1 MKKALKQKIMLS
13 TLLIIMIITL
23 LQGFSFAKSEST
35 QMIKKGEK
43 EYIIYISNLLN
54 SKFEF
59 AFANKKDEIESNL
72 KFYDSAVDSS
82 ENGNNI
88 AYVDENIYN
97 TYFDGK
103 AETFLWVKGT
113 EIKAEKIE
121 LSNALTE
128 ETIQDLN
135 KVTKKIA
142 IKIGNETKTE
152 KNDEGTEVTYTKG
165 TIVIDDNSETKYTYN
180 MVPVKAGTDEEKLA
194 DLANKMNNLTD
205 KNIFE
210 KLSVYSQFK
219 KLYEKLIPAE
229 GWKDVES
236 KTIKQPQESK
246 KGDKYLVWLKADNT
260 IDLQIMTSS
269 EEYKE
274 NEKTENVI
282 VKEVTKMP
290 VTGESL
296 VLYIVAGVLLVLIV
310 TIVILKIKNKNSDK
324 NE

>member
-1 MKKALKQKIMLS
+1 MPATKNKKVSPPKRGKRPS
-13 TLLIIMIITL
+13 P
-23 LQGFSFAKSEST
+23 AKSTKQNEEKAKYET
-35 QMIKKGEK
+35 QDAVIKELCKDVKVDIPSGMIEMEIDNMIKDIEQRLSYQGLKLEQYLQMMGKTMEDIRK
-43 EYIIYISNLLN
+43 EY
-54 SKFEF
+54 EPQ
-59 AFANKKDEIESNL
+59 AIEGIKSRL
-72 KFYDSAVDSS
+72 ALEAV
-82 ENGNNI
+82 
-88 AYVDENIYN
+88 
-97 TYFDGK
+97 
-103 AETFLWVKGT
+103 
-113 EIKAEKIE
+113 IKAEKIE

-310 TIVILKIKNKNSDK
+310 TIVILKVKNKNSDK

>member
-1 MKKALKQKIMLS
+1 
-13 TLLIIMIITL
+13 
-23 LQGFSFAKSEST
+23 
-35 QMIKKGEK
+35 
-43 EYIIYISNLLN
+43 
-54 SKFEF
+54 
-59 AFANKKDEIESNL
+59 
-72 KFYDSAVDSS
+72 
-82 ENGNNI
+82 
-88 AYVDENIYN
+88 
-97 TYFDGK
+97 
-103 AETFLWVKGT
+103 
-113 EIKAEKIE
+113 
-121 LSNALTE
+121 
-128 ETIQDLN
+128 
-135 KVTKKIA
+135 
-142 IKIGNETKTE
+142 
-152 KNDEGTEVTYTKG
+152 
-165 TIVIDDNSETKYTYN
+165 

-310 TIVILKIKNKNSDK
+310 TIVILKVKNKNLDK

>member
-1 MKKALKQKIMLS
+1 MKKALNKKIMLI
-13 TLLIIMIITL
+13 TVLTITL
-23 LQGFSFAKSEST
+23 ITLFQSFSFAKSEST

-128 ETIQDLN
+128 ENIQDLN

-152 KNDEGTEVTYTKG
+152 KNEEGTEVTYTKG
-165 TIVIDDNSETKYTYN
+165 TIIIDDNSETKYTYN

-205 KNIFE
+205 
-210 KLSVYSQFK
+210 K

-296 VLYIVAGVLLVLIV
+296 VLYIVAAVLLVLIV
-310 TIVILKIKNKNSDK
+310 TIVILKVRNKNSDK